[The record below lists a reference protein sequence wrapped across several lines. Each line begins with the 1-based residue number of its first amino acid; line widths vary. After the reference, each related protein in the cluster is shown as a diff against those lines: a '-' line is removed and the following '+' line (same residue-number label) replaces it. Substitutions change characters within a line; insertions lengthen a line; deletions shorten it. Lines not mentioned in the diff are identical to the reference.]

1 MLENKVMGPMDMI
14 RSYLLPFSFFKIS
27 PPVLRKRIYNK
38 GLWNNHK
45 YSIWIMEYIKNLA
58 FLKAIPHIS
67 TIKDDIN
74 GSYNFITSNL
84 THDVYAARNNGKFQN
99 IVPTE
104 TIKKDSKEW
113 EKLMNDTDT
122 ISSNNIK
129 RFKNGYSAVHFFA
142 DKEALFRASKLFAWM
157 KKNNIY
163 DNTKII
169 IVSDH
174 GRGGVYN
181 PMFKSQK
188 AKNDVWYG
196 AYHPILMVK
205 DFNGI
210 GELKIDHTFMTI
222 ADVPSIALSAID
234 PQAKNK
240 YSYDK
245 TKGFKLYKSEKE
257 KVFPTVF
264 KNIFDS
270 ENWVYEK

>member
-1 MLENKVMGPMDMI
+1 
-14 RSYLLPFSFFKIS
+14 
-27 PPVLRKRIYNK
+27 
-38 GLWNNHK
+38 
-45 YSIWIMEYIKNLA
+45 MEYIKNLA

-74 GSYNFITSNL
+74 GSYNFITSDL

-174 GRGGVYN
+174 GQGGVYN

-188 AKNDVWYG
+188 AKNDIWYG

-205 DFNGI
+205 DFNST

-222 ADVPSIALSAID
+222 ADVPSIALSVID
-234 PQAKNK
+234 PQAKDK

-264 KNIFDS
+264 KNIFDP